1 MTLNAN
7 KSIQPP
13 TASRKAQIKT
23 VKAMGEWEGGMA
35 TMVSVRDHQFRADE
49 PAHLGGE
56 DTAATPM
63 ELVAG
68 AVNACVTVVIA
79 TVAKELGIEIK
90 DLRTESAAAIDV
102 RGFHGTA
109 DVSPHFCNYKLIIDL
124 TTDAPRDRLDVLCTQ
139 TEKRC
144 PAVNLIRDS
153 GAPVEVVWN
162 ISPNRELGQ

>member
-1 MTLNAN
+1 MTLNADKN
-7 KSIQPP
+7 GQLPIVGRR
-13 TASRKAQIKT
+13 AHIKT
-23 VKAMGEWEGGMA
+23 VNAMGEWEGGMA
-35 TMVSVRDHQFRADE
+35 TVVSVRDHQFRADE

-79 TVAKELGIEIK
+79 TVANELGIEIK
-90 DLRTESAAAIDV
+90 TLRTESAADIDV

-109 DVSPHFCNYKLIIDL
+109 DVSPHFCNYRLMIHL
-124 TTDAPRDRLDVLCTQ
+124 ATDAPRDRLDVLCSQ

-144 PAVNLIRDS
+144 PAVNLVRDS
-153 GAPVEVVWN
+153 GASVEVVWT
-162 ISPNRELGQ
+162 ISSSPALEQ